1 MLLAIDCGNTNT
13 VFSIWDGE
21 RFLATWRT
29 STSHHRTAD
38 QYYVW
43 LSTLMTLRQ
52 IDVKITAVIISSTV
66 PRVVFNLRV
75 FADRYFNTRP
85 LVVGKPE
92 CKLPTPPRVDRSTQV
107 GPDRLV
113 NAAAAFDLHGGDL
126 IVVDFGT
133 ATTFD
138 VVDADGA
145 YIGGVISPGVNLSLE
160 ALHQAA
166 AALPH
171 VDVTKPEKV
180 IGTNT
185 VACMQSG
192 VFWGYVGLI
201 NGVCTRIKQE
211 RGRSLKV
218 IATGGLAP
226 LFQQGDAL
234 FDIFENDLTMHGLT
248 VIYNYNRKNGISC
261 GTRG

>member
-21 RFLATWRT
+21 KFLCTLRT
-29 STSHHRTAD
+29 STHHARTAD
-38 QYYVW
+38 AYFTW
-43 LSTLMTLRQ
+43 FSTL
-52 IDVKITAVIISSTV
+52 IKHYGIEPDITDVIISSTV

-75 FADRYFNTRP
+75 FADRFFNCRP

-92 CKLPTPPRVDRSTQV
+92 CRLPHAPRVDEGTQV

-113 NAAAAFDLHGGDL
+113 NTAGAFDRHGGDL

-138 VVDADGA
+138 VVASDGA
-145 YIGGVISPGVNLSLE
+145 YVGGVIAPGVNLSLE
-160 ALHQAA
+160 ALHMAA

-171 VDVTKPEKV
+171 VDIAKPQAV
-180 IGTNT
+180 VGTNT

-192 VFWGYVGLI
+192 VFWGYVGLVREI
-201 NGVCTRIKQE
+201 CSRIRAE
-211 RGRSLKV
+211 RDTDMKI

-226 LFQQGDAL
+226 LFQQSEVL
-234 FDIFENDLTMHGLT
+234 FDFFEEDLTMHGLT
-248 VIYNYNRKNGISC
+248 VIHAYNKDK
-261 GTRG
+261 T

>member
-13 VFSIWDGE
+13 VFSIWDGT
-21 RFLATWRT
+21 RCLATWRT
-29 STSHHRTAD
+29 STEWQRTAD

-43 LSTLMTLRQ
+43 LSTLMQLQ
-52 IDVKITAVIISSTV
+52 KIDVKITDVIVSSTV

-75 FADRYFNTRP
+75 LADRYFGTRP

-92 CKLPTPPRVDRSTQV
+92 CLVPVDVRVDEGTQV

-113 NAAAAFDLHGGDL
+113 NTVAGYDLYGGDL
-126 IVVDFGT
+126 IMVDFGT

-138 VVDADGA
+138 VVDTDGA
-145 YIGGVISPGVNLSLE
+145 YIGGVIAPGVNLSLE

-171 VDVTKPEKV
+171 VDISKPQRV
-180 IGTNT
+180 VGTNT

-192 VFWGYVGLI
+192 VFWGYVGLVREI
-201 NGVCTRIKQE
+201 CDRIKAE
-211 RGRSLKV
+211 RAREMRV
-218 IATGGLAP
+218 ISTGGLAP
-226 LFQQGDAL
+226 LFQQSEVL
-234 FDIFENDLTMHGLT
+234 FDDFRDDLTMHGLT
-248 VIYNYNRKNGISC
+248 VIHEFNKDEN
-261 GTRG
+261 

>member
-13 VFSIWDGE
+13 VFSIWDGHD
-21 RFLATWRT
+21 FIATWRT
-29 STSHHRTAD
+29 STEHQRTAD

-43 LSTLMTLRQ
+43 LSTLMAFQ
-52 IDVKITAVIISSTV
+52 KIEANITDVIISSTV

-75 FADRYFNTRP
+75 LADRYFNTRP

-92 CKLPTPPRVDRSTQV
+92 CRLPVDVRVDEGTQV

-113 NAAAAFDLHGGDL
+113 NTVAGYDLYGGDL
-126 IVVDFGT
+126 IIVDFGT

-138 VVDADGA
+138 VVDSDGA
-145 YIGGVISPGVNLSLE
+145 YVGGVISPGVNLSLE
-160 ALHQAA
+160 ALHLAA

-171 VDVTKPEKV
+171 VDISKPQRV
-180 IGTNT
+180 VGTNT

-192 VFWGYVGLI
+192 VFWGYVGLLREI
-201 NGVCTRIKQE
+201 CTRIIAE
-211 RGRSLKV
+211 RERPMKV

-226 LFQQGDAL
+226 LFQQAEPL
-234 FDIFENDLTMHGLT
+234 FDAFEEFLTMHGLV
-248 VIYNYNRKNGISC
+248 VIHKYNKSEGARA
-261 GTRG
+261 

>member
-1 MLLAIDCGNTNT
+1 MLLCIDAGNTNT
-13 VFSIWDGE
+13 VFSIWNGTD
-21 RFLATWRT
+21 FIATWRT
-29 STSHHRTAD
+29 STEHQRTAD

-43 LSTLMTLRQ
+43 LSTLMNFQ
-52 IDVKITAVIISSTV
+52 KIEADISEVIISSTV

-75 FADRYFNTRP
+75 LANRYFDCRP

-92 CKLPTPPRVDRSTQV
+92 CLLPHMPRVDEGTTV

-113 NAAAAFDLHGGDL
+113 NSAGAFDLYGGDL

-138 VVDADGA
+138 VVAEDGA
-145 YIGGVISPGVNLSLE
+145 YVGGVISPGVNASLE
-160 ALHQAA
+160 SLHHAA

-171 VDVTKPEKV
+171 VDVTMPQKV

-192 VFWGYVGLI
+192 VFWGYTGLVRETC
-201 NGVCTRIKQE
+201 NRIKAE
-211 RGRSLKV
+211 YGRPMRV

-226 LFQQGDAL
+226 LFNQGHKL
-234 FDIFENDLTMHGLT
+234 FDAFDEFLTIHGLV
-248 VIYNYNRKNGISC
+248 VIHQYNKDQ
-261 GTRG
+261 GTL